1 MPSIKKRP
9 DGVWRARYRDTAG
22 KEHARHF
29 SRKVDA
35 QAWLDGV
42 TAAVQTGTYV
52 DPGKSRITLG
62 EWAERWYS
70 AQLQLKEST
79 RVRYGGLLRVHIL
92 PAWSSVRL
100 VDVSHADVSSWVQGI
115 VAGGSS
121 PATAR
126 QAHRVF
132 SLVCDLAVRDG
143 RLPRNPATGVR
154 LPRVQPTEKVFLNHD
169 QVDALAVAASRV
181 SGRETDG
188 RVVRTLAFTGMRW
201 GELAALRIRRLDLMR
216 RRLEI
221 AESVTEVGGRAVW
234 GTPKTHAT
242 RVIAVPR
249 SLVDDLAAE
258 VAGRGPDELVFTAPK
273 GGLLLLRNWRAKV
286 FVPAIKQAELE
297 GLTVHGLRHTAASLA
312 ASAGASVRHV
322 QALLGHASPVLTL
335 STYQHLFDDDLDA
348 VADRLD
354 AAAEAAR
361 IARADQVRTEATVTR
376 LG

>member
-1 MPSIKKRP
+1 MASIAKRP
-9 DGVWRARYRDTAG
+9 DGRWRARYRDVAG
-22 KEHARHF
+22 KEHSKHF
-29 SRKVDA
+29 SRKIDA
-35 QAWLDGV
+35 QAWLDTV
-42 TAAVQTGTYV
+42 TAAVQTGAYV
-52 DPGKSRITLG
+52 DPEKSRVTVG
-62 EWAERWYS
+62 AWAERWY
-70 AQLQLKEST
+70 AGQLQLKEST

-92 PAWSSVRL
+92 PAWSSVKL
-100 VDVSHADVSSWVQGI
+100 VDVSHVDVSAWVQQI
-115 VAGGSS
+115 AAGGSS

-132 SLVCDLAVRDG
+132 SLILDLAVRDG

-154 LPRVQPTEKVFLNHD
+154 LPRVQPKEKIFLDHD
-169 QVDALAVAASRV
+169 QVEALALAASEV
-181 SGRETDG
+181 SGRATDG
-188 RVVRTLAFTGMRW
+188 RVVRTLAYTGMRW
-201 GELAALRIRRLDLMR
+201 GEMAALRVRRLDLMR

-221 AESVTEVGGRAVW
+221 AESVTEVSGRAVW

-249 SLVDDLAAE
+249 SLIDELAAE
-258 VAGRGPDELVFTAPK
+258 VAGKGPDELVFTAPM

-286 FVPAIKQAELE
+286 FVPAIKQAGLD
-297 GLTVHGLRHTAASLA
+297 GLTPHGLRHTAASLA

-361 IARADQVRTEATVTR
+361 IARADQVRTEATVIS
-376 LG
+376 LA

>member
-1 MPSIKKRP
+1 MASVKRRP
-9 DGVWRARYRDTAG
+9 DGVWRARYRDAVG
-22 KEHARHF
+22 KEHAKHF
-29 SRKVDA
+29 SRRVDA
-35 QAWLDGV
+35 QGWLDSV
-42 TAAVQTGTYV
+42 NAAVQTGTYV
-52 DPGKSRITLG
+52 DPEKSRVTVG
-62 EWAERWYS
+62 AWAERWY
-70 AQLQLKEST
+70 AGQLQLKEST
-79 RVRYGGLLRVHIL
+79 RARYGSLLRVHIL
-92 PAWSSVRL
+92 PTWSTVKL
-100 VDVSHADVSSWVQGI
+100 LDVSHAEVSGWVQRI
-115 VAGGSS
+115 AAGGSS

-132 SLVCDLAVRDG
+132 ALILDLAVRDG
-143 RLPRNPATGVR
+143 RLPRNPAKGVR

-169 QVDALAVAASRV
+169 QVDALAVAASEV
-181 SGRETDG
+181 SGRPTDG

-297 GLTVHGLRHTAASLA
+297 GLTPHGLRHTAASLA

-361 IARADQVRTEATVTR
+361 TARADQVRTEGEVRHLA
-376 LG
+376 